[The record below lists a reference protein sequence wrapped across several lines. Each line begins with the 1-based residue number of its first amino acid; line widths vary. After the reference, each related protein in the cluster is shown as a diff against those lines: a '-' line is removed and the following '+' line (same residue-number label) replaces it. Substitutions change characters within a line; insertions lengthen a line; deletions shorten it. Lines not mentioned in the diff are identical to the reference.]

1 MTRNLSFQD
10 RPAAAAFEVYIIQM
24 IEEAR
29 KAGNVAEA
37 FSSARA
43 DVCATSLESIA
54 SSCVGK
60 AFLGRAKKD
69 KGYEIRRDVALVDDP
84 VLRGGAPFQHGHQD
98 PADDGVGGKQCE
110 EVSTG
115 FDVLMNH
122 HCKSNNTKICQGYF
136 NKCCI
141 V

>member
-1 MTRNLSFQD
+1 
-10 RPAAAAFEVYIIQM
+10 M

-37 FSSARA
+37 FSSSAHRRLREEHR
-43 DVCATSLESIA
+43 VKLRWEGLSR
-54 SSCVGK
+54 
-60 AFLGRAKKD
+60 GRAKKD

-84 VLRGGAPFQHGHQD
+84 VLRGGAPLQHGHQD

-115 FDVLMNH
+115 FD
-122 HCKSNNTKICQGYF
+122 NNPKICQGVF
-136 NKCCI
+136 LTSAALHEI
-141 V
+141 FDFS

>member
-1 MTRNLSFQD
+1 MQKLS
-10 RPAAAAFEVYIIQM
+10 PP
-24 IEEAR
+24 
-29 KAGNVAEA
+29 
-37 FSSARA
+37 RA

-98 PADDGVGGKQCE
+98 PADDGVGGKQ
-110 EVSTG
+110 VSTS
-115 FDVLMNH
+115 FDILMNH
-122 HCKSNNTKICQGYF
+122 HCKSNNTKICHGVF
-136 NKCCI
+136 
-141 V
+141 

>member
-1 MTRNLSFQD
+1 MQKLS
-10 RPAAAAFEVYIIQM
+10 PPP
-24 IEEAR
+24 
-29 KAGNVAEA
+29 
-37 FSSARA
+37 RA
-43 DVCATSLESIA
+43 DVCATSLTSIA

-115 FDVLMNH
+115 FDIRGPFPYYLDYV
-122 HCKSNNTKICQGYF
+122 
-136 NKCCI
+136 NKVTI
-141 V
+141 SLINI

>member
-98 PADDGVGGKQCE
+98 PADDGVGGK
-110 EVSTG
+110 
-115 FDVLMNH
+115 
-122 HCKSNNTKICQGYF
+122 
-136 NKCCI
+136 
-141 V
+141 